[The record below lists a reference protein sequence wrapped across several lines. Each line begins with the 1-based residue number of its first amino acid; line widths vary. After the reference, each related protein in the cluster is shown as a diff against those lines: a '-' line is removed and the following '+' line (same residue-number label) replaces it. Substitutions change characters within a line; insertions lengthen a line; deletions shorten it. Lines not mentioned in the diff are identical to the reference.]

1 MTSQINTN
9 SIDSNYPVPGQN
21 NDSQGF
27 RNNFAAIKTN
37 LNTAASEIT
46 DLENKVVLKAALNNS
61 VLNNDMANVLIS
73 NASTSGFRATTY
85 NLGNA
90 LSGTV
95 IVSVNQSDV
104 QYGTVAGNT
113 TLQFNDWAPTNT
125 QSNVVVRLTYSN
137 VNASVSLPNAAVS
150 SNNNFGVTLLEN
162 YANVSGIA
170 TLTSPAHA
178 NIVELRFSSLDC
190 GNTITVEPINRPY
203 KATQLVT
210 RNATPTGVPG
220 DVSGDISVSETIAPT
235 TVTSTT
241 GTGNIINVI
250 TTAGYYIDMPIVFT
264 GNTDSNNSNIVAGTT
279 YFISNVA
286 NITAFNISTSIGSSE
301 FDVGSTTNSF
311 AANPVGYI
319 YICTNTFDSN
329 IYAKNVTNTSATGNT
344 ITLNNTSN
352 IVVNAPVVFT
362 GTTFG
367 GILANTVYYIKSIDS
382 GNAAI
387 TIARSRTNG
396 IAGTTVT
403 LSTASGTA
411 IATIYTEGNDIWK
424 RVTLT
429 NW

>member
-113 TLQFNDWAPTNT
+113 VLQFNDWAPTNT

-137 VNASVSLPNAAVS
+137 INASVSLPNAAVS

-162 YANVSGIA
+162 YANVAGTA

-210 RNATPTGVPG
+210 RNVIPTGVPG

-241 GTGNIINVI
+241 GTGNILTVT

-264 GNTDSNNSNIVAGTT
+264 GNTDSSNSNIVAGTT
-279 YFISNVA
+279 YFVSNVA
-286 NITAFNISTSIGSSE
+286 NSTAFNISASIGGSQ
-301 FDVGSTTNSF
+301 FDVGNSTVDF
-311 AANPVGYI
+311 AANPVGYL

-329 IYAKNVTNTSATGNT
+329 IELKNASTTNATGNI

-352 IVVNAPVVFT
+352 IVVNAPIVFT

-367 GILANTVYYIKSIDS
+367 GLTANTTYYITYISS
-382 GNAAI
+382 PN
-387 TIARSRTNG
+387 IAVSTSRVNG
-396 IAGTTVT
+396 VAGPNLA
-403 LSTASGTA
+403 LSTANGSA
-411 IATIYTEGNDIWK
+411 NATVYIGNDIWK

>member
-113 TLQFNDWAPTNT
+113 VLQFNDWAPTNT

-137 VNASVSLPNAAVS
+137 INASVSLPNAAVS

-162 YANVSGIA
+162 YANVSGTA

-210 RNATPTGVPG
+210 RNVIPTGVPG

-241 GTGNIINVI
+241 GTGNILTVT

-264 GNTDSNNSNIVAGTT
+264 GNTDSSNSNIVAGTT
-279 YFISNVA
+279 YFVSNVA
-286 NITAFNISTSIGSSE
+286 NSTAFNISASIGGSQ
-301 FDVGSTTNSF
+301 FDVGNSTVDF
-311 AANPVGYI
+311 AANPVGYL

-329 IYAKNVTNTSATGNT
+329 IELKNASTTNATGNI

-352 IVVNAPVVFT
+352 IVVNAPIVFT

-367 GILANTVYYIKSIDS
+367 GLTANTTYYITYISS
-382 GNAAI
+382 PN
-387 TIARSRTNG
+387 IAVSTSRVNG
-396 IAGTTVT
+396 VAGPNLA
-403 LSTASGTA
+403 LSTANGSA
-411 IATIYTEGNDIWK
+411 NATVYIGNDIWK